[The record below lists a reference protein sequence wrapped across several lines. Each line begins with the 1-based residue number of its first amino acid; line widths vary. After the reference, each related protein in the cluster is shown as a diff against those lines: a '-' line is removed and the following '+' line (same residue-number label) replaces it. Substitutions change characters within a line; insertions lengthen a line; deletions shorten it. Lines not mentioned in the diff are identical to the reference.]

1 MAQVLDRTQTA
12 NLTAATL
19 AGIGVTA
26 LAGFAVAISSWL
38 DHTSELASVV
48 YLVLG
53 ALTGVVFLTWLWRAR
68 LAAEARGDRQRL
80 ARGWTIGGWL
90 LPGANLVLP
99 LLVVEDIA
107 GKTLAVRAWWGLVI
121 ASTLIKL
128 VTGTAADDASAA
140 AIRTENI
147 GVTVA
152 AVLVAAAGW
161 LLAGTVRRVSQ
172 A

>member
-12 NLTAATL
+12 GLTTATL
-19 AGIGVTA
+19 AGIGVTT
-26 LAGFAVAISSWL
+26 LAGFAVAVSSWL
-38 DHTSELASVV
+38 DHTNQATSVV

-53 ALTGVVFLTWLWRAR
+53 ALTGVLFLTWLWRAR

-80 ARGWTIGGWL
+80 ARGWTIGGWIV
-90 LPGANLVLP
+90 PGANLVLP
-99 LLVVEDIA
+99 LLIVEDIA
-107 GKTLAVRAWWGLVI
+107 GKTFAVRAWWGLVL
-121 ASTLIKL
+121 ASTVVKL
-128 VTGTAADDASAA
+128 ATGTAGDDASSS

-161 LLAGTVRRVSQ
+161 LLIGTVRRVSQ

>member
-1 MAQVLDRTQTA
+1 MAQVLDRTQTT
-12 NLTAATL
+12 NLTTATL
-19 AGIGVTA
+19 AGIAVTS
-26 LAGFAVAISSWL
+26 LAGFAVAVSSWL
-38 DHTSELASVV
+38 DHTNKITSVV

-53 ALTGVVFLTWLWRAR
+53 TLTGVLFLTWLWRAR

-80 ARGWTIGGWL
+80 ARGWTIGAWFV
-90 LPGANLVLP
+90 PGANLVLP
-99 LLVVEDIA
+99 LLVVEDVA
-107 GKTLAVRAWWGLVI
+107 GKTFAVRAWWGLVI
-121 ASTLIKL
+121 ASTVVKL
-128 VTGTAADDASAA
+128 ATGTAGDDAATG

-147 GVTVA
+147 GETVA